1 MFTITGAQQTLMIV
15 MAWIRAIISML
26 KTGDTM
32 NFYIQQSIHI
42 HFIKIGG
49 ITNSSVLQIGS
60 AGIIKPASYLYNTG
74 NFTEPAPEAE
84 GPAPAGPAGGSVFL
98 SPSVPLTGAQ
108 KR

>member
-1 MFTITGAQQTLMIV
+1 
-15 MAWIRAIISML
+15 
-26 KTGDTM
+26 M

-42 HFIKIGG
+42 NFIKIGG
-49 ITNSSVLQIGS
+49 ISNSSVMQIGS

-84 GPAPAGPAGGSVFL
+84 GPAPAGPAGASAF
-98 SPSVPLTGAQ
+98 PAPAVPLTRAQ